1 MGDAPST
8 AISDDATMGLPTLLS
23 PLSTD
28 KISFANR
35 VVMAPMARNY
45 APNFVPDEKLAA
57 YYARRAEHG
66 VGLIITEASFI
77 DHPVANGYKGAP
89 AIFGEEALAGY
100 QTVVERVH
108 AHRGKIFCQLWHMG
122 AERPD
127 GGIPNPEL
135 PSVSPSGILAPG
147 IHRGKALD
155 LAEIAEVQASYARAA
170 ANARR
175 VGFDGVEIH
184 GAHGYLIDAFLS
196 EATNRRTDAYGGS
209 FEKRLRFAVEVIE
222 QVREAVGEDFPISFR
237 TSQWK
242 SQDYGAKI
250 YHGPGE
256 LETALSAFVQA
267 GIDIIH
273 CSTRRFW
280 EPEFEGSDLSL
291 AAWSRKVSGKP
302 VIAVGS
308 VTLHG
313 DFTQF
318 ETQGIGPRGMAGS
331 RPTANLDRVEQALE
345 RGDFDLIAVGR
356 AMLAN
361 PDWLTRV
368 RASEVSQIAA
378 FSRDHIKVLF

>member
-1 MGDAPST
+1 MNGVN
-8 AISDDATMGLPTLLS
+8 ILVS
-23 PLSTD
+23 PLATD

-45 APNFVPDEKLAA
+45 APNFVPDENLAT

-89 AIFGEEALAGY
+89 AIFGEKALAGY
-100 QTVVERVH
+100 QAVVERVH
-108 AHRGKIFCQLWHMG
+108 AHGGKIFCQLWHMG
-122 AERPD
+122 AERPV
-127 GGIPNPEL
+127 GGIPHPEL

-147 IHRGKALD
+147 VQRGKALD
-155 LAEIAEVQASYARAA
+155 LVEIAAVQASFARAA

-196 EATNRRTDAYGGS
+196 EATNQRTDAYGGS
-209 FEKRLRFAVEVIE
+209 FDKRLRFAVEVIE
-222 QVREAVGEDFPISFR
+222 RVRQAVGEDFPISFR

-250 YHGPGE
+250 YRNPGE
-256 LETALSAFVQA
+256 LEAALSAFVRA
-267 GIDIIH
+267 GVDIIH

-280 EPEFEGSDLSL
+280 EAEFEGSDLSL

-318 ETQGIGPRGMAGS
+318 ETQGIGLRGMAGS

-361 PDWLTRV
+361 PDWLV
-368 RASEVSQIAA
+368 KVKAGQIAEISA
-378 FSRDHIKVLF
+378 FSPDHIKVLY

>member
-1 MGDAPST
+1 MNRPNA
-8 AISDDATMGLPTLLS
+8 LLS
-23 PLSTD
+23 PFSTS
-28 KISFANR
+28 KITLANR

-45 APNFVPDEKLAA
+45 APNFIPDEKLAA
-57 YYARRAEHG
+57 YYARRAEYG

-77 DHPVANGYKGAP
+77 DHPVANGHKGTP
-89 AIFGEEALAGY
+89 AIFGEALAGY
-100 QTVVERVH
+100 QAVVERVH
-108 AHRGKIFCQLWHMG
+108 AHGGKIFCQLWHMG
-122 AERPD
+122 AERPL
-127 GGIPNPEL
+127 GGMPNPEL
-135 PSVSPSGILAPG
+135 PSVSPSGILAPEVQ
-147 IHRGKALD
+147 RGKALD
-155 LAEIAEVQASYARAA
+155 LTEIAEVQASFARAA
-170 ANARR
+170 ANAKG

-184 GAHGYLIDAFLS
+184 GAHGYLIDSFLS
-196 EATNRRTDAYGGS
+196 EVTNQRTDAYGGS
-209 FEKRLRFAVEVIE
+209 FDKRLRFAVEVIE
-222 QVREAVGEDFPISFR
+222 QVRQAVGEDFPISFR

-250 YHGPGE
+250 YKTPGE
-256 LETALSAFVQA
+256 LEAALSAFVRA
-267 GIDIIH
+267 GVDIIH

-280 EPEFEGSDLSL
+280 DPEFAGSDLSL

-318 ETQGIGPRGMAGS
+318 EQRGIGMRGMAKA

-361 PDWLTRV
+361 PDWLAKV
-368 RASEVSQIAA
+368 KAGQASEITA
-378 FSRDHIKVLF
+378 FSPDHIKVLY

>member
-1 MGDAPST
+1 MN
-8 AISDDATMGLPTLLS
+8 GLNTLVS
-23 PLSTD
+23 PMSIG
-28 KISFANR
+28 KITLANR

-45 APNFVPDEKLAA
+45 APNFVPDEKLAT

-77 DHPVANGYKGAP
+77 DHPVANGFKGTP

-100 QTVVERVH
+100 RAVVERVH
-108 AHRGKIFCQLWHMG
+108 AHSGKIFCQLWHMG
-122 AERPD
+122 AERPV

-147 IHRGKALD
+147 VRRGKALD
-155 LAEIAEVQASYARAA
+155 LAEIAEVQASFARAA

-175 VGFDGVEIH
+175 VGFDGIEIH

-196 EATNRRTDAYGGS
+196 EVTNQRTDAYGGT
-209 FEKRLRFAVEVIE
+209 FDKRLRFAVEVIE
-222 QVREAVGEDFPISFR
+222 QVRQTVGDDFPLSFR

-250 YHGPGE
+250 YRTPGE
-256 LETALSAFVQA
+256 LGTALSAFVRA
-267 GIDIIH
+267 GVDIIH

-291 AAWSRKVSGKP
+291 AAWSRRVSGKP
-302 VIAVGS
+302 VIAVGG

-318 ETQGIGPRGMAGS
+318 EDPALGLRGMATA

-361 PDWLTRV
+361 PDWLAKIKAGQ
-368 RASEVSQIAA
+368 ASEITA
-378 FSRDHIKVLF
+378 FSRDHIKVLY

>member
-1 MGDAPST
+1 MNCPNA
-8 AISDDATMGLPTLLS
+8 LLS

-28 KISFANR
+28 KITFANR

-45 APNFVPDEKLAA
+45 APNFIPDEKLAA

-77 DHPVANGYKGAP
+77 DHPVANGHKGTP

-100 QTVVERVH
+100 RTVVESVH
-108 AHRGKIFCQLWHMG
+108 AHGGKIFCQLWHMG
-122 AERPD
+122 AERPV

-135 PSVSPSGILAPG
+135 PSVSPSGVLAPEVQ
-147 IHRGKALD
+147 RGKALD
-155 LAEIAEVQASYARAA
+155 LTEIAEVQASFARAA
-170 ANARR
+170 ANAKG

-184 GAHGYLIDAFLS
+184 GAHGYLIDSFLS
-196 EATNRRTDAYGGS
+196 EATNQRTDAYGGS
-209 FEKRLRFAVEVIE
+209 FDKRLRFAVEVIE
-222 QVREAVGEDFPISFR
+222 QVRQAVGEDFPISFR

-250 YHGPGE
+250 YRTPRE
-256 LETALSAFVQA
+256 LEAALSAFVRA
-267 GIDIIH
+267 GVDIIH

-291 AAWSRKVSGKP
+291 AAWSRKVSSKP

-318 ETQGIGPRGMAGS
+318 EQRGIGLRGMAKAL
-331 RPTANLDRVEQALE
+331 PTANLDRVEQALE

-361 PDWLTRV
+361 PDWLAKV
-368 RASEVSQIAA
+368 KAGQPSEIKA
-378 FSRDHIKVLF
+378 FSPDHIKVLY

>member
-1 MGDAPST
+1 MNYPNA
-8 AISDDATMGLPTLLS
+8 LLS
-23 PLSTD
+23 PLSTG
-28 KISFANR
+28 KITFANR

-45 APNFVPDEKLAA
+45 APNFIPDEKLAA

-77 DHPVANGYKGAP
+77 DHPVANGYKGTP

-100 QTVVERVH
+100 RTVVERVH
-108 AHRGKIFCQLWHMG
+108 DHSAKIFCQLWHMG
-122 AERPD
+122 AERPV
-127 GGIPNPEL
+127 GGIPNSEL
-135 PSVSPSGILAPG
+135 PSVSPSGILTPEVQ
-147 IHRGKALD
+147 RGKALN
-155 LAEIAEVQASYARAA
+155 LAEIAEVQASFARAA
-170 ANARR
+170 ANAKG

-184 GAHGYLIDAFLS
+184 GAHGYLIDSFLS
-196 EATNRRTDAYGGS
+196 EVTNQRTDAYGGS
-209 FEKRLRFAVEVIE
+209 FDKRLRFAVEVIE
-222 QVREAVGEDFPISFR
+222 QVRQAVGEDFPISFR

-250 YHGPGE
+250 YRTPGE
-256 LETALSAFVQA
+256 LEAALSAFVRA
-267 GIDIIH
+267 GVDIIH

-308 VTLHG
+308 VTLHD
-313 DFTQF
+313 DFTKF
-318 ETQGIGPRGMAGS
+318 EQRGIGLRGMAKA
-331 RPTANLDRVEQALE
+331 RPTGNLDRVEQALE

-361 PDWLTRV
+361 PDWLAKV
-368 RASEVSQIAA
+368 KAGLASEITA
-378 FSRDHIKVLF
+378 FSPDHIKVLY

>member
-1 MGDAPST
+1 MANSGNRMMSWP
-8 AISDDATMGLPTLLS
+8 ILNS

-28 KISFANR
+28 KITFANR

-45 APNFVPDEKLAA
+45 APNFIPDEKLAA

-77 DHPVANGYKGAP
+77 DHPVANGYKGTP
-89 AIFGEEALAGY
+89 AIFGEAALAGY
-100 QTVVERVH
+100 RSVVDRVH
-108 AHRGKIFCQLWHMG
+108 AHGGKIFCQLWHMG
-122 AERPD
+122 AERPE
-127 GGIPNPEL
+127 GGIPNPDL
-135 PSVSPSGILAPG
+135 PSVSPSGLLAPG
-147 IHRGKALD
+147 VPRGKILD

-170 ANARR
+170 ANARSI
-175 VGFDGVEIH
+175 GFDGVEIH

-222 QVREAVGEDFPISFR
+222 RIREAVGEDFPVSFR

-250 YHGPGE
+250 YRNPNE
-256 LETALSAFVQA
+256 LEKALAAFVRA
-267 GIDIIH
+267 GVDIIH

-280 EPEFEGSDLSL
+280 DPEFEGSDLSM
-291 AAWSRKVSGKP
+291 AAWSRKLSGKP

-313 DFTQF
+313 DFTRI
-318 ETQGIGPRGMAGS
+318 ETQGIGLRGMADA
-331 RPTANLDRVEQALE
+331 RPTANLDQVERALE
-345 RGDFDLIAVGR
+345 RGDFDLIAIGR

-368 RASEVSQIAA
+368 RAGEASQIAA